1 MYLCTRFQK
10 QTNQRWRQHH
20 KNGNKNMKTNK
31 ILANAKN
38 LSNLSNLT
46 DLALNSGN
54 IDAEQHQELKGK
66 IREAQLDN
74 IFAAMAAYCRK

>member
-1 MYLCTRFQK
+1 
-10 QTNQRWRQHH
+10 
-20 KNGNKNMKTNK
+20 MKTNK
-31 ILANAKN
+31 IMTTVKN

-46 DLALNSGN
+46 DLALYSGN
-54 IDAEQHQELKGK
+54 IDAEQHQDIKGK